1 MDRLNGRFRYIAGNF
16 TGNTIIHLK
25 NINYNPFQLIK
36 SNQIKSNQIKSYHII
51 SYHIISNQIKSDQIT
66 SDQITSDQIK

>member
-36 SNQIKSNQIKSYHII
+36 SNQIKSNQIKS
-51 SYHIISNQIKSDQIT
+51 NQIKSNQIIYKEVDHT
-66 SDQITSDQIK
+66 SHILTLR